1 MKVPGRFSVLTFSL
15 GLGMAALSAA
25 VGQAPPTSA
34 KVDTLP
40 LELIPAERYQIA
52 STLEPLRRVTLV
64 ASADGVVRSQSAR
77 EGAVV
82 RQDQEV
88 AVMDRAEC
96 AARVKI
102 AQAEVKEQ
110 QAAVDVVKASAGADL
125 STGLAKAT
133 LAQSQARLEAAQGRA
148 ELAQLAF
155 EHCALRA
162 PFPGKILESY
172 VSEGQ
177 YVTKGTTLAEL
188 ADVTSLRV
196 VVPVDRAGAIVGS
209 SITIF
214 VEGQRVQG
222 KIQAVLPLPD
232 SFATLRELA
241 SPLTAATVVVSNA
254 NGTLEPGQR
263 ALSLATP
270 NAPIAVVPLASIKS
284 SDTKA
289 KDKTVEP
296 VSTVQ
301 VIRNEYVTNIKVR
314 VLGQSGPDRMQVTG
328 PFRPT
333 DALIVSSSVPLLA
346 GTLLRFNGSGSSAVE
361 GSSPNPGHSGEAV
374 DLTPPGLGSRTAPI
388 GSPGSAL
395 PKTRANS
402 GGAPAATKPAS
413 KASENSVPF

>member
-1 MKVPGRFSVLTFSL
+1 MKVPGRFSALIFSSGL
-15 GLGMAALSAA
+15 GLVALSAA
-25 VGQAPPTSA
+25 FGQAPATSA

-40 LELIPAERYQIA
+40 IELIPAERYQIA
-52 STLEPLRRVTLV
+52 ATLEPLRRVTLV
-64 ASADGVVRSQSAR
+64 ASADGVVRSQSAQA
-77 EGAVV
+77 GAVV

-102 AQAEVKEQ
+102 ALAEVKEQ
-110 QAAVDVVKASAGADL
+110 QAAVDVVKASLGADL
-125 STGLAKAT
+125 STAVAKAT
-133 LAQSQARLEAAQGRA
+133 LAQSQAKLEAAQGRS
-148 ELAQLAF
+148 ELAQLSF

-177 YVTKGTTLAEL
+177 FVTKGTKLAEL

-196 VVPVDRAGAIVGS
+196 VVPVDRASAIVGS

-222 KIQAVLPLPD
+222 KMQAVLPLPE
-232 SFATLRELA
+232 SFGILRELA
-241 SPLTAATVVVSNA
+241 SPLTAATVVLSNA
-254 NGTLEPGQR
+254 NGSLEPGQR
-263 ALSLATP
+263 ALSAATP
-270 NAPIAVVPLASIKS
+270 SAPIAVVPPASIRS

-289 KDKTVEP
+289 KDKTVET

-314 VLGQSGPDRMQVTG
+314 VLGQSGPDRTQVTG
-328 PFRPT
+328 PFRAT

-346 GTLLRFNGSGSSAVE
+346 GTLLRFNGAASSAVE
-361 GSSPNPGHSGEAV
+361 GSSPNPSHSGETV
-374 DLTPPGLGSRTAPI
+374 NLTPPGVGSRTAPI

-395 PKTRANS
+395 PKSRANS
-402 GGAPAATKPAS
+402 GVAPTATKPAV